1 MKRILLLFIP
11 LLVVAGCRDKNS
23 FSINGTL
30 PPGTGKYITVSRM
43 DISTT
48 QIIDSSRIR
57 SNGSFRFRIKSEEPD
72 FYKVGV
78 SPTNFVTLLAQPGE
92 KIQLSFRDKNL
103 FMDYTVQG
111 SEGSEQ
117 IKILDDRL
125 LRTRYM
131 IDSLNILYQ
140 KASEKKAADST
151 LNAIYDD
158 ILSLLKA
165 QRRFNIEFI
174 INNTKSL
181 ASVKAVYQKIND
193 DTYVLYETR
202 DLQYMKILSDSLL
215 RHFPASRHT
224 KLLLG
229 SLEEGMKRLNAARL
243 SQIVDQLPETKL
255 DPVLNDINGR
265 KVALSSL
272 RGKYVLLAFWSS
284 ESKECIAENLQ
295 LKEFYKLYNRKGFE
309 IYQISLDRSEE
320 AWKAA
325 VKFDELPWIST
336 REPDPDKQRNAYLF
350 NVRSVPANY
359 LFDPQGNIVASN
371 LHGKTLQLKLAQ
383 LFSN

>member
-1 MKRILLLFIP
+1 MKKILLFFIP
-11 LLVVAGCRDKNS
+11 LLVLAGCRDKNS
-23 FSINGTL
+23 FSVKGTL
-30 PPGTGKYITVSRM
+30 PAGTGKFITVSRM

-48 QIIDSSRIR
+48 EAIDSSRIR
-57 SNGSFRFRIKSEEPD
+57 RDGSFRFRIKSEEPD

-78 SPTNFVTLLAQPGE
+78 SPTNFITLLAQPGE
-92 KIQLSFRDKNL
+92 KIQISFRDKNL
-103 FMDYTVQG
+103 FTDYAVEG
-111 SEGSEQ
+111 SEGSSQ
-117 IKILDDRL
+117 IKILDDKL
-125 LRTRYM
+125 LRTRFM
-131 IDSLNILYQ
+131 IDSLNTIYQ
-140 KASEKKAADST
+140 KALELKAADST
-151 LNAIYDD
+151 LNAIYDE
-158 ILSLLKA
+158 IVSLVKL

-193 DTYVLYETR
+193 EVYVLYETR
-202 DLQYMKILSDSLL
+202 DLQYMKIISDSLL
-215 RHFPASRHT
+215 RHYPASRHT

-229 SLEEGMKRLNAARL
+229 TLEEGMRRMNAARL
-243 SQIVDQLPETKL
+243 NQLVEQLPETKL

-284 ESKECIAENLQ
+284 ESRECIAENLQ

-309 IYQISLDRSEE
+309 IYQISLDSSEE

-336 REPDPDKQRNAYLF
+336 REPDPANQRNAYLF
-350 NVRSVPANY
+350 NVKSIPANY

-371 LHGKTLQLKLAQ
+371 LHGKPLQLKLAQ

>member
-1 MKRILLLFIP
+1 MKKILLFFIP
-11 LLVVAGCRDKNS
+11 LLVLAGCRDKNS
-23 FSINGTL
+23 FSVKGTL
-30 PPGTGKYITVSRM
+30 PAGTGKFITVSRM

-48 QIIDSSRIR
+48 EAIDSSRIR
-57 SNGSFRFRIKSEEPD
+57 RDGSFRFRIKSEEPD

-78 SPTNFVTLLAQPGE
+78 SPTNFITLLAQPGE
-92 KIQLSFRDKNL
+92 KIQIGFRDKNL
-103 FMDYTVQG
+103 FTDYAVEG
-111 SEGSEQ
+111 SEGSSQ
-117 IKILDDRL
+117 IKILDDKL
-125 LRTRYM
+125 LRTRFM
-131 IDSLNILYQ
+131 IDSLNTIYQ
-140 KASEKKAADST
+140 KALELKAADST
-151 LNAIYDD
+151 LNAIYDE
-158 ILSLLKA
+158 IVSLVKL

-193 DTYVLYETR
+193 EVYVLYETR
-202 DLQYMKILSDSLL
+202 DLQYMKIISDSLL
-215 RHFPASRHT
+215 RHYPASRHT

-229 SLEEGMKRLNAARL
+229 TLEEGMRRMNAARL
-243 SQIVDQLPETKL
+243 NQLVEQLPETKL

-284 ESKECIAENLQ
+284 ESRECIAENLQ

-309 IYQISLDRSEE
+309 IYQISLDSSEE

-336 REPDPDKQRNAYLF
+336 REPDPANQRNAYLF
-350 NVRSVPANY
+350 NVKSIPANY

-371 LHGKTLQLKLAQ
+371 LHGKPLQLKLAQ